1 LGGSPQATCGGP
13 QRIAFFKRTAFFKW
27 SRFLKIAYL
36 VHDLSDPAVHRRV
49 RMLKAGSGQ
58 IKVAGFTRVAT
69 PPKHIE
75 GCETVS
81 LGLTKDGQLLERIGS
96 VAMAALRLERLK
108 EILDGCE
115 LVLAR
120 NLEML
125 FLASAARRRYAP
137 DAALVFECLDIHRLL
152 LGDTY
157 PGRLLRR
164 MESRLAR
171 GADLIMTSSP
181 RFVSEYFKPRNLAAP
196 IRIIENKVLLPDYG
210 SSRPERPRRLNGP
223 PWKIGWFGMLRCQRS
238 FDILSSVARG
248 GGGDLQVVIAGRP
261 SAKEFP
267 DFEGLVARSPHVTFT
282 GSYRF
287 DELPALYDSVHFC
300 WAVDYFEKGLNSS
313 WLLPNRIYES
323 AFFGAVPIAAEGVE
337 TTRWLAEKHIGLV
350 LNGEPEA
357 ALRTIVTAM
366 TDGYYQD
373 LSDALKRI
381 PTTALA
387 DTVESCRQLIEDL
400 AELNTSSRQRQ

>member
-1 LGGSPQATCGGP
+1 
-13 QRIAFFKRTAFFKW
+13 
-27 SRFLKIAYL
+27 
-36 VHDLSDPAVHRRV
+36 
-49 RMLKAGSGQ
+49 MLKAGGGEVK
-58 IKVAGFTRVAT
+58 IAGFTRVTT

-75 GCETVS
+75 GCEAVS
-81 LGLTKDGQLLERIGS
+81 LGLTRDGHLLERIGS
-96 VAMAALRLERLK
+96 VAMAALRLKRL
-108 EILDGCE
+108 EGILSGCR

-125 FLASAARRRYAP
+125 LLASAARRRYAG

-152 LGDTY
+152 LRDSY
-157 PGRLLRR
+157 PGRLLRAI
-164 MESRLAR
+164 ESRLVKR
-171 GADLIMTSSP
+171 TDLILTSSP
-181 RFVSEYFKPRNLAAP
+181 RFVSEYFRPRNLSAP
-196 IRIIENKVLLPDYG
+196 IRIVENKVLLPDFA
-210 SSRPERPRRLNGP
+210 SIRLERSLRRSGP

-238 FDILSSVARG
+238 FDILAAVARRC
-248 GGGDLQVVIAGRP
+248 GGDLQVVIAGRP

-267 DFEGLVARSPHVTFT
+267 DFEGLVARSPHVTFA
-282 GSYRF
+282 GPYRF

-337 TTRWLAEKHIGLV
+337 TAHWLAEKHIGLT
-350 LNGEPEA
+350 LNGDPEA
-357 ALRTIVTAM
+357 ALRAIVTAM
-366 TDGYYQD
+366 TDGYYQE

-381 PTTALA
+381 PTTELA
-387 DTVESCRQLIEDL
+387 DTVSSCRQLVADL

>member
-1 LGGSPQATCGGP
+1 
-13 QRIAFFKRTAFFKW
+13 
-27 SRFLKIAYL
+27 
-36 VHDLSDPAVHRRV
+36 
-49 RMLKAGSGQ
+49 MLKAGSAQ
-58 IKVAGFTRVAT
+58 VKVAGFTRVAA

-75 GCETVS
+75 GCEAIN

-96 VAMAALRLERLK
+96 VAMAALRLERVK
-108 EILDGCE
+108 EMLGGCQ

-125 FLASAARRRYAP
+125 FLASAARRRYAA

-152 LGDTY
+152 LRETY
-157 PGRLLRR
+157 LGRLLRR
-164 MESRLAR
+164 TESGLVR

-181 RFVSEYFKPRNLAAP
+181 RFISEYFKPRNLAGP
-196 IRIIENKVLLPDYG
+196 IKIIENKVLLPDYG
-210 SSRPERPRRLNGP
+210 SSRPERGGRLKGK
-223 PWKIGWFGMLRCQRS
+223 PWKIGWFGMIRCRRS
-238 FDILSSVARG
+238 FDILSSVARRCG
-248 GGGDLQVVIAGRP
+248 GELQIVIAGRP

-267 DFEGLVARSPHVTFT
+267 DFEELVARSPHVTFA

-323 AFFGAVPIAAEGVE
+323 SFFGAVPIAVEGVE
-337 TTRWLAEKHIGLV
+337 TARWLAEKHIGLA
-350 LNGEPEA
+350 LSGEPEA
-357 ALRTIVTAM
+357 ALEAIIMAM
-366 TDGYYQD
+366 TDGYYQE

-381 PTTALA
+381 PTTDLA
-387 DTVESCRQLIEDL
+387 DTVESCRQLIRDL
-400 AELNTSSRQRQ
+400 AELNASSERRQ

>member
-1 LGGSPQATCGGP
+1 
-13 QRIAFFKRTAFFKW
+13 
-27 SRFLKIAYL
+27 
-36 VHDLSDPAVHRRV
+36 
-49 RMLKAGSGQ
+49 MLKAGSGQ

-69 PPKHIE
+69 PPTHIE
-75 GCETVS
+75 GCEAIS

-96 VAMAALRLERLK
+96 VAVATLRLERLK
-108 EILDGCE
+108 EMLGGCE

-125 FLASAARRRYAP
+125 FLASAARRRYAA

-152 LGDTY
+152 LRDTY

-164 MESRLAR
+164 MESRLVK
-171 GADLIMTSSP
+171 GADLILTSSP
-181 RFVSEYFKPRNLAAP
+181 RFVSEYFKPRNLATP

-210 SSRPERPRRLNGP
+210 GDRPEQPRRLNGP
-223 PWKIGWFGMLRCQRS
+223 PWKVGWFGMLRCQRS
-238 FDILSSVARG
+238 FDILSSVARSC
-248 GGGDLQVVIAGRP
+248 GGDLQVVIAGRP

-267 DFEGLVARSPHVTFT
+267 DFEGLVARSPHVTFR

-323 AFFGAVPIAAEGVE
+323 AFFGAVPIAVEGVE
-337 TTRWLAEKHIGLV
+337 TARWLAGKHIGLA
-350 LNGEPEA
+350 LDGDPEA
-357 ALRTIVTAM
+357 ALRNIVMAM
-366 TDGYYQD
+366 TDGYYQE
-373 LSDALKRI
+373 LSDALQRI
-381 PTTALA
+381 PTTELA
-387 DTVESCRQLIEDL
+387 DTADSCRQLIKDL

>member
-1 LGGSPQATCGGP
+1 MCGGP
-13 QRIAFFKRTAFFKW
+13 QHIALFKW

-49 RMLKAGSGQ
+49 RMLKAGSAEV
-58 IKVAGFTRVAT
+58 KVAGFTRVAA

-75 GCETVS
+75 ECEAIS

-96 VAMAALRLERLK
+96 VAMAALRLERVK
-108 EILDGCE
+108 EILDGCQ

-125 FLASAARRRYAP
+125 FLASAARKRYAA

-152 LGDTY
+152 LRDTY

-164 MESRLAR
+164 MESSLVK
-171 GADLIMTSSP
+171 GADLILTSSP

-210 SSRPERPRRLNGP
+210 SGGSEQPRRPNGP
-223 PWKIGWFGMLRCQRS
+223 PWKIGWFGMLRCRRS
-238 FDILSSVARG
+238 FDILASVARQC
-248 GGGDLQVVIAGRP
+248 GGDLEVVIAGRP
-261 SAKEFP
+261 SPNEFP

-282 GSYRF
+282 GPYRF
-287 DELPALYDSVHFC
+287 DELPALYESVHFC

-323 AFFGAVPIAAEGVE
+323 VFFGAVPIAVEGVE
-337 TTRWLAEKHIGLV
+337 TARWLADKHIGV
-350 LNGEPEA
+350 ALNGEPEA
-357 ALRTIVTAM
+357 ALRNIVTTM
-366 TDGYYQD
+366 TDGYYQE
-373 LSDALKRI
+373 LSEALKRV
-381 PTTALA
+381 PTTELA
-387 DTVESCRQLIEDL
+387 DTADSCRQLIKDL

>member
-13 QRIAFFKRTAFFKW
+13 QRIALFKW
-27 SRFLKIAYL
+27 SIFLKIAYL

-58 IKVAGFTRVAT
+58 VTVAGFTRVAT

-75 GCETVS
+75 GCEAIS
-81 LGLTKDGQLLERIGS
+81 LGLTKDGHLLERVGS
-96 VAMAALRLERLK
+96 VAVAALRLERLK
-108 EILDGCE
+108 EMLGGCE

-152 LGDTY
+152 LRDTY

-164 MESRLAR
+164 MESSLVK
-171 GADLIMTSSP
+171 GADLILTSSP

-196 IRIIENKVLLPDYG
+196 IKIIENKVLLPDYG
-210 SSRPERPRRLNGP
+210 SGRPERPRNLNGP
-223 PWKIGWFGMLRCQRS
+223 PWKIGWFGMLRCRRS
-238 FDILSSVARG
+238 FDILSSVARKCG
-248 GGGDLQVVIAGRP
+248 GGLQVVIAGRP

-267 DFEGLVARSPHVTFT
+267 DFEGLVARSPHVTFS

-323 AFFGAVPIAAEGVE
+323 AFFGAVPIAVEGVE
-337 TTRWLAEKHIGLV
+337 TARWLADKHIGLA

-357 ALRTIVTAM
+357 ALGNIVTAM
-366 TDGYYQD
+366 TDGYYQE

-381 PTTALA
+381 PTTELA
-387 DTVESCRQLIEDL
+387 DTADTCRQLIKDL
-400 AELNTSSRQRQ
+400 AELTTSSRQRQ